1 MSVIWFSFFK
11 FPFKEWLTVMWF
23 YIVVL
28 HLGCI
33 ILTIFI
39 FHQGRSLF
47 PELQQSWKL
56 FGEKQPSCAK
66 KKKKPYNHSFLRKW
80 QWVAQMAMKLPP
92 HIFNSALSLFL
103 RTLESKLD
111 YFRMQQVI
119 EISCLS
125 KWGGLCS
132 SFTSIH
138 KDCTQWNSV

>member
-1 MSVIWFSFFK
+1 
-11 FPFKEWLTVMWF
+11 MWF

-66 KKKKPYNHSFLRKW
+66 KKKKTLQPLFP
-80 QWVAQMAMKLPP
+80 QEVAM
-92 HIFNSALSLFL
+92 
-103 RTLESKLD
+103 
-111 YFRMQQVI
+111 
-119 EISCLS
+119 
-125 KWGGLCS
+125 S
-132 SFTSIH
+132 STNGNETAS
-138 KDCTQWNSV
+138 TYL